1 MKAKF
6 LVWLAALLLSLA
18 GDLVHSPLCSGEE
31 VEQLYNM
38 SFDDWS
44 MSSNAWLPYSE
55 QASAKEKTTWSSSNI
70 ISAASL
76 KRNNTLP
83 EDVKVGSSGKAA
95 KLMSQYMVI
104 KFAAGNLFT
113 GEIHGAVKHNHI
125 VVDMAWGVPYSD
137 RPSSL
142 RGLYCYQP
150 VPIDCVDALHRDMK
164 GKMDMGQIQVFL
176 ADWDVDNVW
185 DGYEPGTIDSQGR
198 FHVRSSSPQRID
210 VEHDPSVI
218 GYGTF
223 EFSDW
228 MDSYEEFE
236 IPIRY
241 RSDRTPKVIAIVCTS
256 SKYGDSF
263 TGGAGTVLYLDDFFL
278 RK

>member
-18 GDLVHSPLCSGEE
+18 GDLVHSPICSGEE

-83 EDVKVGSSGKAA
+83 EDVKVVSSGKAA

-150 VPIDCVDALHRDMK
+150 VSIDCVDALHRDMK
-164 GKMDMGQIQVFL
+164 GKMDIGQIQVFL

-185 DGYEPGTIDSQGR
+185 DGYEPGTIDAQGR

-210 VEHDPSVI
+210 VDHDPSVI
-218 GYGTF
+218 GYGCF

-278 RK
+278 KK